1 MTLVST
7 GDLMDRTRT
16 ERAVLAFNVVTLEH
30 IEGVLEGAH
39 RARRPVVI
47 AVSEN
52 AVAFHRGQLLP
63 LTAAAVAAANDTDV
77 EVGLHLDHVEDA
89 ALLEPAA
96 RAGYSSV
103 MFDAGRLPYD
113 DNVAATCAAAS
124 WGHEHGLWIEAEL
137 GFVGGK
143 ATQAQSAHDPGVRT
157 DPEQAAAFVT
167 STGVDA
173 LAVAVGSSHA
183 MTTRT
188 AVLDDDLIAR
198 LRTAVPVPLVLHGS
212 SGVPDEGLRSAVAS
226 GMRKINVGTALGMAY
241 TGAVRDTLA
250 ADPTIVDPRVYLAP
264 ARDAI
269 ATLVAHL
276 LTELT

>member
-1 MTLVST
+1 MTLVNT
-7 GDLMDRTRT
+7 GDLMGRTRP
-16 ERAVLAFNVVTLEH
+16 ERAVVAFNVVTLEH
-30 IEGVLEGAH
+30 VEGVLDGAY
-39 RARRPVVI
+39 RAGRPVVI

-63 LTAAAVAAANDTDV
+63 LTAAAVAAAGDTDV
-77 EVGLHLDHVEDA
+77 EVGLHLDHVEDVTLLKSA
-89 ALLEPAA
+89 AQ
-96 RAGYSSV
+96 AGYSSV
-103 MFDAGRLPYD
+103 MFDAGRLPYE
-113 DNVAATCAAAS
+113 DNVAATRTAAN
-124 WGHEHGLWIEAEL
+124 WGHEHGLWVEAEL

-143 ATQAQSAHDPGVRT
+143 ATQAQSAHHPGVRT
-157 DPEQAAAFVT
+157 DPEQAAAFVR
-167 STGVDA
+167 STGVDS

-188 AVLDDDLIAR
+188 AVLDDALIAA
-198 LRTAVPVPLVLHGS
+198 LYAAVPVPLVLHGS
-212 SGVPDEGLRSAVAS
+212 SGVADEGLRTAVAS
-226 GMRKINVGTALGMAY
+226 GMRKVNIGTALAMAY

-250 ADPTIVDPRVYLAP
+250 ADPMIVDPRIYLRP